1 MLLGGCFVFVGLM
14 QGDFGAL
21 QPVRSNIPFPAIL
34 PGFAL
39 KKLKRFLKVAV
50 FVSVDNFTEYAHA
63 LFKC

>member
-1 MLLGGCFVFVGLM
+1 
-14 QGDFGAL
+14 
-21 QPVRSNIPFPAIL
+21 L

-50 FVSVDNFTEYAHA
+50 FVSVDNLTEYAHA